1 MGDEGTLATTSQT
14 LLAIGANASSAQ
26 VLEANTNNWIKQAE
40 ALIFLETD
48 TDFVTNYSLVDDKLK
63 QVLALAASSKAAMLA
78 INQNQNTW
86 QLATSQS
93 KLNVLDIQYSE
104 AIDRLKKVD
113 L

>member
-14 LLAIGANASSAQ
+14 LLAIGANASTAQ
-26 VLEANTNNWIKQAE
+26 ALEVNTNIWIKQAE

-48 TDFVTNYSLVDDKLK
+48 TDFVANYSLVDTNLK

-78 INQNQNTW
+78 INQDQNNW
-86 QLATSQS
+86 ALATTQS

-104 AIDRLKKVD
+104 AIDRLKKED

>member
-1 MGDEGTLATTSQT
+1 MASVGTLVTD
-14 LLAIGANASSAQ
+14 AQ
-26 VLEANTNNWIKQAE
+26 VLFFVGENPGANQIIEANVDFAILMAE
-40 ALIFLETD
+40 AQIFLETD
-48 TDFVTNYSLVDDKLK
+48 TDFVANYSSVDANLK
-63 QVLALAASSKAAMLA
+63 QVLAMATAAKAAMLL